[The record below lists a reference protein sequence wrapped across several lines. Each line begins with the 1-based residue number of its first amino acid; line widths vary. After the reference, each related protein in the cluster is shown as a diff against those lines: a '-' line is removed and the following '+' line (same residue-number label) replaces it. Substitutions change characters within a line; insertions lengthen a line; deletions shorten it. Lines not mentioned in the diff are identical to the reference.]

1 MTPSNPDNNQ
11 PLIYRIADALGITH
25 LVVAVQHSHLMSEIT
40 GLAAA
45 LAAKQDALNF
55 DTTPTEGSTNPVTSG
70 GIKTALNGKANAV
83 AAGSPSGGIVIAGTS
98 GELARS
104 NKTVQDLLNAIAAK
118 QDALNFDTT
127 PTAGSTNPV
136 TSGGIKTALNGKAN
150 VKHGHDSIGGT
161 STAQDASVSC
171 ERDTVRIT
179 AENEVIISIEGQTIH
194 LTVDNYENLVRALT
208 DPDSTPTANSNNLV
222 TSGGVKA
229 AIDALTTSVVPI
241 HQVAAILPK
250 TSGDSTD
257 YEAQSWLGDGKMAL
271 VLQTARPITVCIE
284 AFGYDDSPDG
294 TWSGSAD
301 IYFDLA
307 QGIRTVKNIYDLM
320 SARLQHD
327 YPGEYVGVI
336 KDWKIFVEAKNTVPA
351 DTACLINFYNPT
363 SAE

>member
-1 MTPSNPDNNQ
+1 MTPSNPTNQQ

-70 GIKTALNGKANAV
+70 GIKTALNGKANV
-83 AAGSPSGGIVIAGTS
+83 
-98 GELARS
+98 E
-104 NKTVQDLLNAIAAK
+104 
-118 QDALNFDTT
+118 
-127 PTAGSTNPV
+127 
-136 TSGGIKTALNGKAN
+136 
-150 VKHGHDSIGGT
+150 HGHDSIGGT
-161 STAQDASVSC
+161 ATAQDASVSC
-171 ERDTVRIT
+171 ELDTVRIT
-179 AENEVIISIEGQTIH
+179 AENEVIISIEGQAIH
-194 LTVDNYENLVRALT
+194 LSVDNYENLVRALT

-229 AIDALTTSVVPI
+229 AIEALLTNRIPI

-250 TSGDSTD
+250 TRGQGSE
-257 YEAQSWLGDGKMAL
+257 YELQNWLGDGKMAL
-271 VLQTARPITVCIE
+271 VLQTARPVEVNIE
-284 AFGYDDSPDG
+284 ATGADDAPDG
-294 TWSGSAD
+294 TWSGSTD
-301 IYFDLA
+301 ISFDLE

-320 SARLQHD
+320 DAQLQND
-327 YPGEYVGVI
+327 YPGERIGVI
-336 KDWKIFVEAKNTVPA
+336 VNWKISVYAKDTVPA

>member
-1 MTPSNPDNNQ
+1 MTPSNTPNGQ
-11 PLIYRIADALGITH
+11 PLIYRIADAAGFFH
-25 LVVAVQHSHLMSEIT
+25 LVAPVDHHHSQDEID

-45 LAAKQDALNF
+45 F
-55 DTTPTEGSTNPVTSG
+55 
-70 GIKTALNGKANAV
+70 
-83 AAGSPSGGIVIAGTS
+83 
-98 GELARS
+98 
-104 NKTVQDLLNAIAAK
+104 AAK

-150 VKHGHDSIGGT
+150 VEHGHESIGGT
-161 STAQDASVSC
+161 ATAQDASVSC

-194 LTVDNYENLVRALT
+194 LSIDNYENLVRALT
-208 DPDSTPTANSNNLV
+208 DPDTAPTANSNNLV

-250 TSGDSTD
+250 TTG
-257 YEAQSWLGDGKMAL
+257 YESEYESLSWLGDGKMAL
-271 VLQTARPITVCIE
+271 VLQTARPVEVNIE
-284 AFGYDDSPDG
+284 ATGVDDAPDG
-294 TWSGSAD
+294 TWIGSTD
-301 IYFDLA
+301 ISFDLA
-307 QGIRTVKNIYDLM
+307 QGIRTVKNIYDLIY
-320 SARLQHD
+320 AQLQND
-327 YPGEYVGVI
+327 YPGERIGTI
-336 KDWKIFVEAKNTVPA
+336 ENWKIRVFAKDTVEK